1 MASAGLHRGVMDP
14 LVGQCKCPPMYEG
27 ILGVSETQYGSWRIR
42 LGRSTLVAVN
52 EGSVELRRAM
62 IDDLERLRAI
72 DDRAAA
78 GDAERISA
86 ISTHVSGGS
95 CWVASGETDFDG
107 YAVLL
112 PRHFFGR
119 DFLELLMV
127 SSLARRS
134 GVGTGILRA
143 LLRMDGTN
151 QVFSSTN
158 RSNAPMRELLS
169 KEGWRFSG
177 ELVGLDPDDPEM
189 IYFSWRS

>member
-1 MASAGLHRGVMDP
+1 MGFAGLHPDV
-14 LVGQCKCPPMYEG
+14 
-27 ILGVSETQYGSWRIR
+27 LGSPVLAHANVRRCTGATPETQFKTWRTR
-42 LGRSTLVAVN
+42 LGRSKLVAVK
-52 EGSVELRRAM
+52 EGTIELRRAT

-72 DDRAAA
+72 DVKAAA
-78 GDAERISA
+78 GDAGRISA
-86 ISTHVSGGS
+86 IRAHISNGS
-95 CWVASGETDFDG
+95 CWVTSGQADFDG

-112 PRHFFGR
+112 PMHFFGR

-134 GVGTGILRA
+134 GVAARMLRA
-143 LLRMDGTN
+143 LLGMDGTN

-158 RSNAPMRELLS
+158 RSNAPMRNLLA
-169 KEGWRFSG
+169 KEGWQFSG

>member
-1 MASAGLHRGVMDP
+1 
-14 LVGQCKCPPMYEG
+14 
-27 ILGVSETQYGSWRIR
+27 
-42 LGRSTLVAVN
+42 VAVK
-52 EGSVELRRAM
+52 EGAIELRRAT

-72 DDRAAA
+72 DVKAAA
-78 GDAERISA
+78 GDTERISA
-86 ISTHVSGGS
+86 IRAHVSNGS
-95 CWVASGETDFDG
+95 CWVTSGQADFDG

-134 GVGTGILRA
+134 GVATGILRA
-143 LLRMDGTN
+143 LLGMDGTN

-158 RSNAPMRELLS
+158 RSNAPMRDLLA
-169 KEGWRFSG
+169 KEGWQFSG
-177 ELVGLDPDDPEM
+177 EFVGLDPDDPEL